1 MKKLT
6 LLTLLA
12 VAVFGFSACE
22 TSPINNANT
31 NANGP
36 NTNAANAVN
45 SAPAVKTAAPTAEA
59 LIAIEKKAWED
70 WAARNAGGLETYMA
84 SKFVN
89 VGYNGASD
97 RTAAMKSWT
106 EHKCEMK
113 DLAFSDEKVHQL
125 ADGVALMTFKA
136 TSDIKCDGKSG
147 PNPTN
152 TAVLYVREGDAWKA
166 MYYQEV
172 PAADAKG
179 EYAEP
184 TTPFDKEKELA
195 SLSAAPNDIADS
207 EKKLWETWKAGDQK
221 GFREL
226 LADGIVGSGRSGS
239 VVGADAYTKSAFDPS
254 CKIESFSLSPMKSM
268 EISKDLTMIFYRAS
282 QKGACGETKLPENVM
297 SVAIYKRENGAP
309 KATYYMENPVR

>member
-1 MKKLT
+1 MKNFT

-12 VAVFGFSACE
+12 VAIFGISACE
-22 TSPINNANT
+22 TTPINNTNSSANT
-31 NANGP
+31 SNANSA
-36 NTNAANAVN
+36 NAAN
-45 SAPAVKTAAPTAEA
+45 SASTAKTAAPTAEA
-59 LIAIEKKAWED
+59 LMAIEKKAWED

-136 TSDIKCDGKSG
+136 TADIKCDGKSG
-147 PNPTN
+147 PDPTN
-152 TAVLYVREGDAWKA
+152 VAVLYVKEGDAWKA

-184 TTPFDKEKELA
+184 TTPLDKEKELA
-195 SLSAAPNDIADS
+195 SLSAAPSDIADS

-221 GFREL
+221 AFRAL
-226 LADGIVGSGRSGS
+226 LADGIVGSGRSGT
-239 VVGADAYTKSAFDPS
+239 VVGADEYTKSAFDPS

-268 EISKDLTMIFYRAS
+268 EIAKDLTMIFYRAS